1 MCAYV
6 FPFLISALNKGAG
19 GGIFKIRACRK
30 QYSYSVIL
38 KDGPGGIVL
47 LTQALQIYNNAKM
60 NICSKEIFYTS
71 NILNITNA
79 KWN

>member
-6 FPFLISALNKGAG
+6 FPFLISALNKR

-47 LTQALQIYNNAKM
+47 LT
-60 NICSKEIFYTS
+60 
-71 NILNITNA
+71 
-79 KWN
+79 